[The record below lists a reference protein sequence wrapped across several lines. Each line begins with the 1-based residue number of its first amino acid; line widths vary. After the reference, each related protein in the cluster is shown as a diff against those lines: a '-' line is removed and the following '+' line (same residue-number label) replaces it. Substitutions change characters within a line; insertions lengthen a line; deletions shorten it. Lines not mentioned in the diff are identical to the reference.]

1 MADELN
7 DVSTSTGPGVNSTL
21 NDLPK
26 WLSDIIIYA
35 ATDPYGFVFTLFL
48 YLSPLFLM
56 SAFLSWKMIQ
66 MIDAREKEKK
76 KTSTK
81 VKNKKAVRRKVD

>member
-1 MADELN
+1 MADEQV
-7 DVSTSTGPGVNSTL
+7 DASTGGGVNKTL
-21 NDLPK
+21 DDLPK

-35 ATDPYGFVFTLFL
+35 ATDPYGFVYTLFL

-66 MIDAREKEKK
+66 MIDAREKDKK

-81 VKNKKAVRRKVD
+81 AKNKKAVRRKMD